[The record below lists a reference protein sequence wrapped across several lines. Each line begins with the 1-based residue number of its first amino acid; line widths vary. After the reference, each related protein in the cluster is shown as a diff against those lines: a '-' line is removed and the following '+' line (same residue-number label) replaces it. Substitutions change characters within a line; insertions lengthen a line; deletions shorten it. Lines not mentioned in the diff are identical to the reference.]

1 MTNDIASG
9 LTSVRKLVIT
19 NNELRA
25 VPEWVLHLE
34 SLEEVGLTY
43 ENDIKDDDP
52 VLAALKAIGVSV
64 SKY

>member
-43 ENDIKDDDP
+43 GNDIKDDDP
-52 VLAALKAIGVSV
+52 VLAVLEAIGVSV

>member
-1 MTNDIASG
+1 
-9 LTSVRKLVIT
+9 VRKLVIT

-43 ENDIKDDDP
+43 GNDIKDDDP
-52 VLAALKAIGVSV
+52 VLAVLEAIGVSV

>member
-1 MTNDIASG
+1 MTDDIASG

-43 ENDIKDDDP
+43 GNDIKDDDP
-52 VLAALKAIGVSV
+52 VLAVLEAIGVSV